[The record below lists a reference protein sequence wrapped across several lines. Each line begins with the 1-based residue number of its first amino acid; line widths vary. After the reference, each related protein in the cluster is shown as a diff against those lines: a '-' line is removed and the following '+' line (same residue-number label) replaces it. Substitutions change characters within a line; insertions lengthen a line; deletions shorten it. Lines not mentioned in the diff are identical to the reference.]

1 MRLFLRGVNLGVFAF
16 ACCTLV
22 ILHLFWM
29 AERVSMEVMGLW
41 SGVAI
46 VTLLGTIMSEHY
58 LTRQPRGFDVEMR
71 R

>member
-1 MRLFLRGVNLGVFAF
+1 
-16 ACCTLV
+16 
-22 ILHLFWM
+22 
-29 AERVSMEVMGLW
+29 MEVMGLW

-46 VTLLGTIMSEHY
+46 VTLLGTIMGEHY